1 MFPFGQIFYFF
12 FTVVMLIIF
21 LLFTNYFRASFTL
34 EILFAS
40 LSSPLH
46 FELFLWEVWNAIMA
60 STHVVQNRSWL
71 WLVNLAIFTFSLVL
85 PNSSKREARFF
96 TDLNECLETPLTPL
110 LAFWICKSHQ
120 SEGEGGLIKFPA
132 TRMVAQKPLKHPLTR
147 QSVLGTPI
155 LMLIS
160 WDELRLR
167 MVIRDC
173 PMSIHQ
179 YEEGKQ
185 ERVAQI
191 VEIVPSYWIKLTF
204 FIADV
209 CSVNWR
215 VYVVP

>member
-21 LLFTNYFRASFTL
+21 ARKEDPFLLFTNYFRAPFTL

-110 LAFWICKSHQ
+110 LAFWICKTHQ
-120 SEGEGGLIKFPA
+120 SEGEGGLIRFPA
-132 TRMVAQKPLKHPLTR
+132 PRMVAQKPLKHPLTR

-179 YEEGKQ
+179 YEEKRKKS
-185 ERVAQI
+185 E
-191 VEIVPSYWIKLTF
+191 SHKLLKLCPHTELSWHF
-204 FIADV
+204 LLLMFV
-209 CSVNWR
+209 Q
-215 VYVVP
+215 